1 MKQIKDKGIGN
12 YVHTGGFNRLA
23 GRPSAPGSWRPERSF
38 WMWKMALTIC
48 GTIFLLTGMFF
59 VIF

>member
-1 MKQIKDKGIGN
+1 MAKKNQGIAN

-23 GRPSAPGSWRPERSF
+23 GRPSAPGSWQPERSS
-38 WMWKMALTIC
+38 WQWKTFLVISGMA
-48 GTIFLLTGMFF
+48 FLLTGIFF

>member
-1 MKQIKDKGIGN
+1 MIRDRGVTAN

-23 GRPSAPGSWRPERSF
+23 GRPNAPGSWRPEESF
-38 WMWKMALTIC
+38 RRWRTGVVLAGLA
-48 GTIFLLTGMFF
+48 FLGVGLFF

>member
-1 MKQIKDKGIGN
+1 MKMKEKGLAN

-23 GRPSAPGSWRPERSF
+23 GRPDAPGSWRPEHTFRYWRIF
-38 WMWKMALTIC
+38 LVIC
-48 GTIFLLTGMFF
+48 GTAFLLTGMFF

>member
-1 MKQIKDKGIGN
+1 MKIKNPKTIGN
-12 YVHTGGFNRLA
+12 YVHSGGFNRLS

-38 WMWKMALTIC
+38 WRWKMFLTIC
-48 GTIFLLTGMFF
+48 GLAFLLTGMFY

>member
-1 MKQIKDKGIGN
+1 MKTKEQGLAN

-23 GRPSAPGSWRPERSF
+23 GRPSAPGSWRPERSSAR
-38 WMWKMALTIC
+38 WRMALVIC
-48 GTIFLLTGMFF
+48 GTAFLLTGIFF

>member
-1 MKQIKDKGIGN
+1 MIRSRGVTAN

-23 GRPSAPGSWRPERSF
+23 GRPSAPGSWRPEESF
-38 WMWKMALTIC
+38 RRWRRTVILFGML
-48 GTIFLLTGMFF
+48 FLLTGMFF

>member
-1 MKQIKDKGIGN
+1 MMKKRTIGVAN

-23 GRPSAPGSWRPERSF
+23 GRPAAPGSWQPERSCRN
-38 WMWKMALTIC
+38 WRM
-48 GTIFLLTGMFF
+48 LLTAIGMAFLFIGMFF

>member
-1 MKQIKDKGIGN
+1 MSMKEKGIAN

-38 WMWKMALTIC
+38 HHWRTILFIC
-48 GTIFLLTGMFF
+48 GSAFLLTGMFF